1 MRYVFHMGWTVSSTT
16 DTVFYW
22 IIGHRV
28 FLVHSKQINE
38 TEPSISVKD
47 IHAITMDL
55 DAMDSLSF
63 HYTLADIGFKTLNKT
78 KT

>member
-1 MRYVFHMGWTVSSTT
+1 MYFTWDGQYRQLPTLFSTELS
-16 DTVFYW
+16 DT
-22 IIGHRV
+22 GC